1 MRAVCSAYLSC
12 LTREDDF
19 GTVDERDVITKLFDA
34 LHVVGGEHESR
45 SLGLEGEDLARLAD
59 RLALLRGVIGGI
71 VLIAGI
77 IAIPYPGPG
86 WLIVFAGLG
95 ILATEFDWAHRLLRF
110 ARERYDRFAAW
121 LSRQNIVVKGAF
133 GVGTCLIVLATVWL
147 LGAAAMIG
155 GWFGIHW
162 PWLASPLFG

>member
-1 MRAVCSAYLSC
+1 MHDQQKELPRSGPRAWRARIKASRHGSLAWRICV
-12 LTREDDF
+12 
-19 GTVDERDVITKLFDA
+19 G
-34 LHVVGGEHESR
+34 VVGG
-45 SLGLEGEDLARLAD
+45 
-59 RLALLRGVIGGI
+59 V

-95 ILATEFDWAHRLLRF
+95 ILATEFEWAHRLLRF

-162 PWLASPLFG
+162 PWLASPIFG

>member
-1 MRAVCSAYLSC
+1 MP
-12 LTREDDF
+12 
-19 GTVDERDVITKLFDA
+19 ERKDHGA
-34 LHVVGGEHESR
+34 
-45 SLGLEGEDLARLAD
+45 LARVHGWRERVTSTRRGHLAW
-59 RLALLRGVIGGI
+59 RTAVGVVGGI
-71 VLIAGI
+71 VLIAGV

-110 ARERYDRFAAW
+110 ARSKYDAFAEW
-121 LSRQNIVVKGAF
+121 LSRQNIVVKGLFAL
-133 GVGTCLIVLATVWL
+133 GTCAIVLATVWL
-147 LGAAAMIG
+147 LGAAKMIG